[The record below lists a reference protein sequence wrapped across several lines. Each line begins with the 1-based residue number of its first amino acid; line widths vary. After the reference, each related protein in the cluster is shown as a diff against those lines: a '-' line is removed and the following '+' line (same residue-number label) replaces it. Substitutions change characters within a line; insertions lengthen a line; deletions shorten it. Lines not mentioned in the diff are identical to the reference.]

1 MTRRPA
7 AASFLFWWCTVL
19 LHFYAAISIL
29 QIRSH
34 SFQLGGRRSSPAFLC
49 TKGLKKHCNHD
60 VASSSSAIFATTTAT
75 EQRSGSSIVNQQQRQ
90 RRHDIFKN
98 TNVISKLFPVPHQNT
113 WRKFVSPHRD
123 IEGNR
128 ENDIKKNTSLL
139 SSFWDQILSS
149 KGAEPHGSH
158 HQLVNDVTVQFDDP
172 LVGATELVRQCQLF
186 PSEQITD
193 SINDDNCKLSSDH
206 PQQQLLRPPE
216 DEMIE
221 QEIIQHLANVLS
233 YYQSIA
239 THDNNEDGNSKKCQ
253 ARIVSSI
260 GEKGIKCPRWHADHV
275 PVRLVMALRGAGC
288 EYIPHEL
295 EVGRRNRGSS
305 SSSSSSTSSRL
316 VDRHALNNIDED
328 DTRIANDIIVPPN
341 EAIEEAI
348 IHAREGDAVLLM
360 GRAWEEKVDITF
372 LEDGDFTESSL
383 SNNVVLAAVHRSP
396 TLAPGQERILL
407 TVDLVQS

>member
-1 MTRRPA
+1 
-7 AASFLFWWCTVL
+7 
-19 LHFYAAISIL
+19 
-29 QIRSH
+29 
-34 SFQLGGRRSSPAFLC
+34 
-49 TKGLKKHCNHD
+49 
-60 VASSSSAIFATTTAT
+60 VASSSSAIFAATTAT
-75 EQRSGSSIVNQQQRQ
+75 EQRSGSSIVNQHQHQQKQQQQQRQ

-98 TNVISKLFPVPHQNT
+98 TNVISKQFPVPHLNT

-149 KGAEPHGSH
+149 KGAEPHDSRHH

-295 EVGRRNRGSS
+295 EVGRRKRGSS
-305 SSSSSSTSSRL
+305 SSTSTSSRL

-341 EAIEEAI
+341 EATEEAI
-348 IHAREGDAVLLM
+348 IQAREGDAVLLM
-360 GRAWEEKVDITF
+360 GRAWEDDVDITF
-372 LEDGDFTESSL
+372 LEDGDFTESSS

-396 TLAPGQERILL
+396 MLEPGQERILL

>member
-1 MTRRPA
+1 MTRTPA
-7 AASFLFWWCTVL
+7 AASFLFWWCTLL
-19 LHFYAAISIL
+19 LHFYAAISII
-29 QIRSH
+29 QISSH
-34 SFQLGGRRSSPAFLC
+34 SFQLGGMRSRPAFLC
-49 TKGLKKHCNHD
+49 TKGLKKHCNND
-60 VASSSSAIFATTTAT
+60 VVASSSSATFAATTT
-75 EQRSGSSIVNQQQRQ
+75 EQRSGSSIVNQQQQQRQ

-98 TNVISKLFPVPHQNT
+98 TNVITKSFPVPHLDT
-113 WRKFVSPHRD
+113 WRKFVSPHHID

-149 KGAEPHGSH
+149 EGAEPQDSRRRHH

-186 PSEQITD
+186 PSEHITD
-193 SINDDNCKLSSDH
+193 SINDE
-206 PQQQLLRPPE
+206 QLLRPPE
-216 DEMIE
+216 NQMIE

-239 THDNNEDGNSKKCQ
+239 AYNNNEHGNSKKCQ

-275 PVRLVMALRGAGC
+275 PVRLVMALRGPGC
-288 EYIPHEL
+288 QYIPHEL

-305 SSSSSSTSSRL
+305 SSSSNSSDVQRL

-328 DTRIANDIIVPPN
+328 NTRIANDIIVPPN
-341 EAIEEAI
+341 AATEEAI
-348 IHAREGDAVLLM
+348 IQAREGDAVLLM
-360 GRAWEEKVDITF
+360 GRAWEDDVDITS
-372 LEDGDFTESSL
+372 LEDVDLS

-396 TLAPGQERILL
+396 TLEPGQERILL